1 MAIIKKSIKEGAIK
15 KKIIDFCI
23 IIHIHLCYVL
33 RTFYDMLQIFYY
45 NISDSTIDG
54 VIMRKRSMPK
64 KVTTLLYTL
73 KYMIKSR

>member
-15 KKIIDFCI
+15 KKIIDCCI

-54 VIMRKRSMPK
+54 
-64 KVTTLLYTL
+64 
-73 KYMIKSR
+73 